1 MNNLRIFIYF
11 YTSFFLVFCEDYVY
25 NIDTFLEWGLKNN
38 LKLSS
43 LIETSKLVKN
53 KIKFIAKIDIDKDKE
68 LMKIP
73 FTLMLNL
80 SKTLE
85 LINLKDLNKQF
96 KEFHRLNITYK
107 PDKIDFRKEESFL
120 SYILYL
126 VNHKPKKY
134 KKTKFF
140 EIYEKYLETLKKY
153 YPKSPLFFPPRQIE
167 YLAGSFLDKSIDD
180 IKKIYQDE
188 INIYSNKTYF
198 KKELDFD
205 EYVHYRLAINK
216 YGLNISNHWT
226 LVPFLNYFE
235 DNYNQYN
242 ANYTI
247 EKDGIKIFSNKEIK
261 KGEEIILASP
271 KKTNII
277 SYIMEGKTN
286 EKLVDY
292 FTEYSI
298 SAFSPGLY
306 YQYGI
311 NDKKYFT
318 DYYVN
323 IMEKDFDLQ
332 LTKIYKD
339 NAEMLNGDG
348 SDVWAYDITEMNINV
363 YKEHFES
370 ITLDKIYDIYYDT
383 DDRINIERIIR
394 GERKIIIEADDKINK
409 ILDKLIE
416 EENKMKRKKRQQREN
431 NSEL

>member
-1 MNNLRIFIYF
+1 MNEFGIIIIFFI
-11 YTSFFLVFCEDYVY
+11 SFFQIYCEDSSY
-25 NIDTFLEWGLKNN
+25 NSETFLDWGLKNN

-43 LIETSKLVKN
+43 FIETSKLGKN
-53 KIKFIAKIDIDKDKE
+53 QIKFIAKTDIDKGKE
-68 LMKIP
+68 LLKIP
-73 FTLMLNL
+73 FTLMFNL
-80 SKTLE
+80 SKALE

-96 KEFHRLNITYK
+96 KEFHQLNISYQ
-107 PDKIDFRKEESFL
+107 PNDLDFRKEESFL
-120 SYILYL
+120 SYIFYL
-126 VNHKPKKY
+126 INHKPKKY

-140 EIYEKYLETLKKY
+140 EFYEKYLETLKKFN
-153 YPKSPLFFPPRQIE
+153 PKSPLFYEGRQIE

-188 INIYSNKTYF
+188 INIYSNKIYF

-205 EYVHYRLAINK
+205 EYVHYRLSINK
-216 YGLNISNHWT
+216 FGLNISNHWT

-235 DNYNQYN
+235 DNYNEYN

-247 EKDGIKIFSNKEIK
+247 EKNDVIIFSNKEIK
-261 KGEEIILASP
+261 KGEEIILKSS

-277 SYIMEGKTN
+277 SFIMEGKTN
-286 EKLVDY
+286 EKLVNF
-292 FTEYSI
+292 FTDYSI

-318 DYYVN
+318 DYYYN
-323 IMEKDFDLQ
+323 ILEKDFDLK
-332 LTKIYKD
+332 LAKLYKD
-339 NAEMLNGDG
+339 SADILGGDG
-348 SDVWAYDITEMNINV
+348 TDVWAYDIIELNLNF

-370 ITLDKIYDIYYDT
+370 ITLDQIYDIYYDR

-394 GERKIIIEADDKINK
+394 GERKIITDADEKINK

-416 EENKMKRKKRQQREN
+416 EERKMKRKKRAEA
-431 NSEL
+431 EAKLDL